1 MTAEFGGI
9 TWLIFNA
16 INKFSEPNNVC
27 LLSEIITVLLL
38 GLACVFFILSVIDFI
53 FCFLDYEFSYP
64 KPNKVKNIIKENKE
78 YLDEYS
84 EKEVLD
90 NIIQIISNSYCEMA
104 IDNIKEINERS
115 KYLGKSCKE
124 TVWALGFML
133 ISFSVELC
141 I

>member
-38 GLACVFFILSVIDFI
+38 GPACVFFILSVIDFI

-124 TVWALGFML
+124 IAWALGFML